1 MIISW
6 FKEHWYAV
14 VGLVLY
20 VGFLLLQRVLR
31 ARKLKALDERFS
43 KMGSRAGLV
52 GGLDFELPPIVTLR
66 VECRCGMSA
75 MCGKKDAIVAT
86 GWAAPKKT
94 GPDNRWMCPACAGGG
109 SDG

>member
-1 MIISW
+1 MIPW
-6 FKEHWYAV
+6 FREHSFIGSVLV
-14 VGLVLY
+14 VYVLY
-20 VGFLLLQRVLR
+20 FLTQQFLQARRRR
-31 ARKLKALDERFS
+31 AFDERF
-43 KMGSRAGLV
+43 KG